1 MKKLRTQPAFTLAE
15 TLITIA
21 IIGVVAAL
29 TIPTLI
35 KQYQRKVFETQFKK
49 AYSQLN
55 SAYKL
60 MQEEDTEDVYS
71 EYYHATD
78 DKGTALR
85 ESFYKHLK
93 GNYLPKTIYSNPKIY
108 YTSYKGS
115 TTRIHYC
122 PASCCRN
129 PADSQAFLT
138 FDNIM
143 YYACAR
149 DGRINFSFDINGNDK
164 GPNKWGVDFFD
175 VEIDSDNKLYA
186 PTSAVSCA
194 IYDNKNGSSV
204 NVNDGGKCS
213 YYALKDK
220 DYFKKIDW

>member
-1 MKKLRTQPAFTLAE
+1 MKKKALTLVE
-15 TLITIA
+15 TLITIG
-21 IIGVVAAL
+21 IIGIVAAL

-49 AYSQLN
+49 AYSQLK

-71 EYYHATD
+71 EYYHYTD
-78 DKGTALR
+78 GNGTALR

-93 GNYLPKTIYSNPKIY
+93 GNYLPKSIYSNPKPY
-108 YTSYKGS
+108 YTSKKGS
-115 TTRIHYC
+115 TTIMHYC
-122 PASCCRN
+122 PASCCGN
-129 PADSQAFLT
+129 PAKSSQAFLT

-175 VEIDSDNKLYA
+175 FEISSENKLHADGRLHACRGY
-186 PTSAVSCA
+186 TL
-194 IYDNKNGSSV
+194 KNLETNS
-204 NVNDGGKCS
+204 NDGIDCS
-213 YYALKDK
+213 YNALNDK